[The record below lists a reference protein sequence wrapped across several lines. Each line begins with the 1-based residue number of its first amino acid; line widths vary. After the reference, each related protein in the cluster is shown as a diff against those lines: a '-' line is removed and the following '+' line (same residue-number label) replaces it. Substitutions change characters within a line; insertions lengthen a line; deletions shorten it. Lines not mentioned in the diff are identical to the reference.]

1 MDKYIDTISDIRDFN
16 RFYTQILGLLDKHI
30 LDSGYSLTE
39 ARILFEISKNEECT
53 ANAVISKL
61 AIDASYM
68 SRIIAKFQRDNI
80 LSKKVSQTDS
90 RAKCIKLTEYGRSV
104 IAELNKKSNEQINN
118 LLVPLSIEEC
128 EQISEAMKTIKK
140 HFSFSISETAY

>member
-1 MDKYIDTISDIRDFN
+1 MDNYIDTISDIRDFN

-90 RAKCIKLTEYGRSV
+90 RAKSIKLTEYGRSV
-104 IAELNKKSNEQINN
+104 IAELNEKSNEQINN
-118 LLVPLSIEEC
+118 LLAPLSKEEC
-128 EQISEAMKTIKK
+128 EQISNAMKTIKK
-140 HFSFSISETAY
+140 HFLFSISEKSY